1 MKSLNELCKEVELL
15 DPLSYGTLLQKKSLE
30 IVPKLIEI
38 NGSEEKTLQ
47 DLYVF
52 ILASIMADGK
62 IAIEEYIPSSELLKS
77 FFGPSFNFENAKKYL
92 KGNKQERLEL
102 LDLADKIIDDYGKLS
117 DELKVDLV
125 IVCLLMCAV
134 DGKVSQKE
142 KNWLKK
148 LIA

>member
-142 KNWLKK
+142 KNWLRK

>member
-1 MKSLNELCKEVELL
+1 M
-15 DPLSYGTLLQKKSLE
+15 
-30 IVPKLIEI
+30 IVIEI
-38 NGSEEKTLQ
+38 Q
-47 DLYVF
+47 FY
-52 ILASIMADGK
+52 IK
-62 IAIEEYIPSSELLKS
+62 II
-77 FFGPSFNFENAKKYL
+77 NFENAKKYL

-102 LDLADKIIDDYGKLS
+102 LDLADKIVDDYGKLS